1 MVDPCEAAGEQPVVS
16 LREAILWGNDSGWSD
31 MGAEFFDQMPVK
43 AGLEFSLECFKVL
56 ACSIHAQALIVEG
69 EGEDEDFVGS
79 DARRIGA
86 CLADVVDAHG
96 GAGCEAD

>member
-1 MVDPCEAAGEQPVVS
+1 MS
-16 LREAILWGNDSGWSD
+16 
-31 MGAEFFDQMPVK
+31 AEFFDEMPVE
-43 AGLEFSLECFKVL
+43 AGLKFIPECFKVL
-56 ACSIHAQALIVEG
+56 ACSIYAQAVIVEG
-69 EGEDEDFVGS
+69 EGKDEDFVGS